1 MEVSHQLAILIS
13 LKLHELGY
21 DRNIFVL
28 DSRFNQFTKQELE
41 MITELKVREEDDLS
55 GIEYLT
61 NLKRL
66 YIKSI
71 NYTDFISGN
80 SVYYNAHINQIED
93 FSFISKLKSLELLH
107 IENDVN
113 IRNLDVSELENLR
126 ELYLIHNPNLTELI
140 GIEQLE
146 KLEKV
151 MIYGNKIN
159 NELDIVKYMEN
170 TIATIPNIL
179 DVNMYENIIKRNRKI
194 GKTISDYSLLGR
206 TKLEF
211 GEYIG
216 FLKLSLVSPQSLYDM
231 YMKLDVLFKKNN
243 LYEASDE
250 IKISFVWNY
259 ILRNVKLDR
268 EQLQKRNIQFQQM
281 KQNNEDVPE
290 YLVKNFVSLHNSYIA
305 FHFKKANCEGIVNL
319 MQFMFEMLGITSSNV
334 HCIDLKY
341 KNYMRPNHA
350 LIRILYKGNWY
361 YCDPTIDTR
370 NLNKYFMKTIDEL
383 EETHLFNDYEIAINE
398 EKKYEKHNGTDFNG
412 KTK

>member
-1 MEVSHQLAILIS
+1 MIVSHQLARLIS

-28 DSRFNQFTKQELE
+28 DSRFDKFTKQELE
-41 MITELKVREEDDLS
+41 MITELIVRDEDDLS

-61 NLKRL
+61 NLKSLR
-66 YIKSI
+66 IHSI
-71 NYTDFISGN
+71 NYSEFISGN
-80 SVYYNAHINQIED
+80 SVYYNTHINQIKD

-113 IRNLDVSELENLR
+113 ISSLDISELKNLK
-126 ELYLIHNPNLTELI
+126 ELYLIHNPNLIHLI
-140 GIEQLE
+140 GLE
-146 KLEKV
+146 TLAHLEKV
-151 MIYGNKIN
+151 MIYGNNIN
-159 NELDIVKYMEN
+159 SEIDIIKYMDN
-170 TIATIPNIL
+170 TIATNPNIL

-194 GKTISDYSLLGR
+194 GKTISDYSLLGK
-206 TKLEF
+206 TNLDF

-268 EQLQKRNIQFQQM
+268 EQLERRNIQFQTM
-281 KQNNEDVPE
+281 KQNNENVPE

-319 MQFMFEMLGITSSNV
+319 MQFMYEMLGITSSNV

-341 KNYMRPNHA
+341 KNYLRTNHA
-350 LIRILYKGNWY
+350 LIRILYKDNWY
-361 YCDPTIDTR
+361 YCDPTIDTK
-370 NLNKYFMKTIDEL
+370 NPNKYFMKTLEQL

-398 EKKYEKHNGTDFNG
+398 EKKYDKHNGTNIDG